1 MGYRRCTAPMGA
13 ARSGPSHGAAFGLP
27 HGWGSVRDADELRQG
42 HRNARRRRRHA
53 HDRGPANV
61 QASCP
66 SGIYDFL
73 DLAVHPHDPHLERR
87 RRTGL
92 SVPTLPDRAN
102 AAHTSEGACSIVTV
116 TVNGIAVEV
125 ARWPSPTVAAVRE
138 LLRQRAVAL
147 GFLAPEV
154 IDDDEIGAAIERL
167 LSEEVVV
174 PSPTEAE
181 CQRYYDTHLKEFWSG
196 DLVHARHILFQVT
209 PSTSVPE
216 IRGRAERTL
225 SELLAKPDKFT
236 AVARELSN
244 CPSGQQGG
252 NLGQIGR
259 GETVPEFERA
269 LFRLGA
275 SGILPELVK
284 TRHGF
289 HIVAVDQ
296 SIPGKTLPFEAARD
310 QIADR
315 LKASVEERAL
325 KQYVSILAGQA
336 EVVGVDLAGAR
347 TPLVQ

>member
-1 MGYRRCTAPMGA
+1 
-13 ARSGPSHGAAFGLP
+13 
-27 HGWGSVRDADELRQG
+27 
-42 HRNARRRRRHA
+42 
-53 HDRGPANV
+53 
-61 QASCP
+61 
-66 SGIYDFL
+66 
-73 DLAVHPHDPHLERR
+73 
-87 RRTGL
+87 
-92 SVPTLPDRAN
+92 
-102 AAHTSEGACSIVTV
+102 VTV

-147 GFLAPEV
+147 GFLAPDIV
-154 IDDDEIGAAIERL
+154 DDDEIGAAIERL

-216 IRGRAERTL
+216 IRGCAERTL
-225 SELLAKPDKFT
+225 SELLAEPDKFA

-252 NLGQIGR
+252 SLGQIAR
-259 GETVPEFERA
+259 GDTVPEFEQA
-269 LFRLGA
+269 IFRLGA
-275 SGILPELVK
+275 NGILRHLVK

-289 HIVAVDQ
+289 HIVAVDR
-296 SIPGKTLPFEAARD
+296 SIPGERLSFEAVRER
-310 QIADR
+310 ISER
-315 LKASVEERAL
+315 LQAGVEARAL
-325 KQYVSILAGQA
+325 RQYISILAGQA
-336 EVVGVDLAGAR
+336 EIVGVELAGAD